1 MNFIKFIWEKLKAY
15 KETLLVTVP
24 NKYMGMVLM
33 LMLLVIYFK

>member
-1 MNFIKFIWEKLKAY
+1 MKFIWEKLKAY

-24 NKYMGMVLM
+24 NKYMGMVLV